1 MDKLFKNKTAI
12 VTGSTQGIGYEL
24 CKIYIDRGIQN
35 LIIVGRDEQKGLAVE
50 KEFKSREINCK
61 FVKADLKNV
70 NDCRKVVKTA
80 DELFKKIDI
89 LVNCAG
95 DTRRGTILST
105 DQELFDDI
113 ISTNLRAPFFLIQ
126 DVAKI
131 MRREK
136 TNGAI
141 ASVITMSSHSGHV
154 FKAPYSASKAGLVN
168 LTKSVAWALARDKIK
183 VNGLNLGWTHTPGEE
198 VTMEKYVTKDK
209 NWPTTIGKDLPW
221 GRLIKSEEAAKAL
234 AFMTCEESGLM
245 TGSVID
251 FDQTISGW
259 YADYNS
265 PPKLK
270 DTDLGI

>member
-1 MDKLFKNKTAI
+1 MIKPFNKKTAV

-24 CKIYIDRGIQN
+24 CKIYIEKGIEN
-35 LIIVGRDEQKGLAVE
+35 LVIVGRDHNKGKKVE
-50 KEFKSREINCK
+50 KEFKSKNVNCI
-61 FVKADLKNV
+61 FIKADLNEV
-70 NDCRKVVKTA
+70 SHCRKIIKTT
-80 DELFKKIDI
+80 DELFKRVDI

-105 DQELFDDI
+105 DQKLFDEI
-113 ISTNLRAPFFLIQ
+113 IAVNLRAPFFLIQ
-126 DVAKI
+126 DAVKI

-136 TNGAI
+136 IKGAI
-141 ASVITMSSHSGHV
+141 ASVITMSAHSGHV

-168 LTKSVAWALARDKIK
+168 LTKSVAWALARDNIK

-198 VTMEKYVTKDK
+198 KTMERYVTKDK
-209 NWPTTIGKDLPW
+209 EWPEKIGKNLPW
-221 GRLIKSEEAAKAL
+221 GRLIQPLEAAKAL
-234 AFMTCEESGLM
+234 AFMTSDESGLM
-245 TGSVID
+245 TGSIID

-259 YADYNS
+259 YADYNA

>member
-1 MDKLFKNKTAI
+1 MDKDLKNKTAI

-24 CKIYIDRGIQN
+24 SKLYIQRGLKN
-35 LIIVGRDEQKGLAVE
+35 LIIVGRDKKKGKKVEQ
-50 KEFKSREINCK
+50 EFKSKNCNCI

-70 NDCRKVVKTA
+70 NECRKIVKTA
-80 DELFKKIDI
+80 DKNFKKVHI

-95 DTRRGTILST
+95 DTRRATILST
-105 DQELFDDI
+105 NEKFFDEI
-113 ISTNLRAPFFLIQ
+113 ISVNLRAPFFLMQ
-126 DVAKI
+126 DVIKI

-136 TNGAI
+136 IKGSI
-141 ASVITMSSHSGHV
+141 ANLITMSSHSGHV

-168 LTKSVAWALARDKIK
+168 LTKSVAWALARDNIK

-198 VTMEKYVTKDK
+198 KTMERYVTKDK
-209 NWPTTIGKDLPW
+209 NWPTNIGKDLPW
-221 GRLIKSEEAAKAL
+221 GRLIQPLEAAKAL
-234 AFMTCEESGLM
+234 AFMTSNESGLM
-245 TGSVID
+245 TGSIID

-259 YADYNS
+259 YADYYA